1 MIVKTWIRRMKKT
14 RCRIQEKRPMLIK
27 RGQTENYCSRTVSP
41 SSGDQDVINGL
52 DITNVVWW
60 IWRHVLESV
69 TLVENI
75 CFNEILDFDLWE
87 FSYRLHNREFFFL
100 THISLGFFY
109 LDVSQSHRSKLKYF
123 WISMLK
129 SNKSIFFC

>member
-1 MIVKTWIRRMKKT
+1 
-14 RCRIQEKRPMLIK
+14 MLIK